1 MAGRPGGLHQEA
13 AAASFVVVVV
23 EASEVSDQLVVASLV
38 SVADLELRL
47 SEVEPYCADP
57 SHEFVVAA
65 DVELDVAAVV
75 VVAAAAAVVVVAVE
89 AFAAVFESAVASE
102 SLAVVVAAVGADVFV
117 VAAGPVAP

>member
-65 DVELDVAAVV
+65 AVELDVAAVV
-75 VVAAAAAVVVVAVE
+75 VAAAAAVVGN
-89 AFAAVFESAVASE
+89 AADFQSFLGS
-102 SLAVVVAAVGADVFV
+102 SLHDGSRSWVRDLDKLFLE
-117 VAAGPVAP
+117 